1 MTIESDDGY
10 QSKEYKRCDGLHV
23 QVNTYSSAI
32 CDYAYHCVNTCG
44 PDLLLVD
51 VISVEKERVLSNSE
65 LLDS

>member
-1 MTIESDDGY
+1 MIDPN
-10 QSKEYKRCDGLHV
+10 QRNIKRCVDLHS

-32 CDYAYHCVNTCG
+32 CDYANHCVNTSG

-65 LLDS
+65 LRDN